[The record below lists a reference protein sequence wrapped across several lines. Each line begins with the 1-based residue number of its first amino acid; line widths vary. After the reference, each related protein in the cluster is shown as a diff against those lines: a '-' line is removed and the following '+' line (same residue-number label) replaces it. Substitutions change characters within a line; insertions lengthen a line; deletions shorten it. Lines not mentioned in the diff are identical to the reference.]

1 MLAATDPGHAI
12 IESMPANDR
21 MPCVWSRRSLL
32 VALTVGSV
40 TALTGCR
47 VRLEDD
53 APRILNL
60 PTRQPIA
67 DEQALLLARR
77 DALRLRD
84 LAAGLGPSSNA
95 LTELLATVHGLQ
107 AQVFESV
114 LRSGGVPPAVITA
127 GPTAV
132 TPTATATATA
142 TTLATA
148 TTGSTTTA
156 GGAPSA
162 PAPPSGISELV
173 AAEAEGV
180 AAGAL
185 SDLAGISRDRVAL
198 LATMAAQ
205 RAAAVRLLGGRL
217 PSADTPAGST
227 GGGNPPRPIGGTLI
241 GPTGEVAA
249 AQLEAIRSAVYGF
262 EVVVAQTDPS
272 HRTAAVKTLGALR
285 ANTSQLQQLAGSAA
299 KPITLGYALPFP
311 VATPSSALR
320 LATHVM
326 TALRTAIASQL
337 PAVTGDA
344 DGLTGTVQ
352 VLTDVCVDAVTWRV
366 PLTAFPGL
374 TNG

>member
-1 MLAATDPGHAI
+1 MLAATDAGHAI

-84 LAAGLGPSSNA
+84 LAAGLGSSSNA

-107 AQVFESV
+107 ARVFESV

-142 TTLATA
+142 MATA

-156 GGAPSA
+156 GGAPSV

-173 AAEAEGV
+173 DAEAEGV

-227 GGGNPPRPIGGTLI
+227 AGGNPPHPIGGTLI
-241 GPTGEVAA
+241 GPTGDVAA

-285 ANTSQLQQLAGSAA
+285 ASSSELQQLAGSAA
-299 KPITLGYALPFP
+299 KPITLGYTLPFP

-326 TALRTAIASQL
+326 TALRAAIASQL
-337 PAVTGDA
+337 PAVAGDA
-344 DGLTGTVQ
+344 EGLTGTVQ

-374 TNG
+374 TSA

>member
-1 MLAATDPGHAI
+1 
-12 IESMPANDR
+12 MPANDR

-32 VALTVGSV
+32 VALTVGLV

-53 APRILNL
+53 APRNLNL
-60 PTRQPIA
+60 PTRSPIA

-84 LAAGLGPSSNA
+84 LAAGLGPGSNA

-127 GPTAV
+127 GPTPVTPTA

-156 GGAPSA
+156 GGAPSV

-173 AAEAEGV
+173 DAEAEGV

-227 GGGNPPRPIGGTLI
+227 AGGNPPHPIGGTLI

-249 AQLEAIRSAVYGF
+249 DQLAAIRSAVYGF

-272 HRTAAVKTLGALR
+272 HRTAAVTTLGALR
-285 ANTSQLQQLAGSAA
+285 ASSSELQRLAGKAA
-299 KPITLGYALPFP
+299 KPIALGYALPFP
-311 VATPSSALR
+311 VATPASALR

-326 TALRTAIASQL
+326 TALRAAIASQL
-337 PAVTGDA
+337 PAVAGDA
-344 DGLTGTVQ
+344 EGLTGTVQ

-374 TNG
+374 TSA

>member
-1 MLAATDPGHAI
+1 MLAATDAGHAI

-32 VALTVGSV
+32 VALTVGLV

-84 LAAGLGPSSNA
+84 LAAGLGSSSNA

-107 AQVFESV
+107 ARVFESV

-142 TTLATA
+142 MATA

-156 GGAPSA
+156 GGAPSV

-173 AAEAEGV
+173 DAEAEGV

-227 GGGNPPRPIGGTLI
+227 AGGNPPHPIGGTLI

-249 AQLEAIRSAVYGF
+249 DQLAAIRSAVYGF

-272 HRTAAVKTLGALR
+272 HRTAAVTTLGALR
-285 ANTSQLQQLAGSAA
+285 ASSSELQRLAGKAA
-299 KPITLGYALPFP
+299 KPIALGYALPFP
-311 VATPSSALR
+311 VATPASALR

-326 TALRTAIASQL
+326 TALRAAIASQL
-337 PAVTGDA
+337 PAVAGDA
-344 DGLTGTVQ
+344 EGLTGTVQ

-374 TNG
+374 TSA